1 MSLRALAGLLVLLV
15 ASACSLQTSPS
26 ATSAARPSPSPLS
39 VNSASGTL
47 QDQFIAVV
55 SKVSPAVVV
64 IETSQGLGSGIV
76 YDTSGDIVTNAHV
89 VGSSTSFKVLLST
102 GKSYDGNLV
111 GVFARDD
118 LAVIKITAPDLQ
130 PAAFGD
136 SNTLRVGEIVLAI
149 GNPLGLQSSVTE
161 GIISAL
167 GRSVVEPGGNALPP
181 VIQTSAAINP
191 GNSGGALVNL
201 RAEVVGIPTL
211 AAQDPQMGGAAPG
224 IGFAIPSDVAKDIA
238 DQLIK
243 SGKVTNTHRAYLGV
257 ASASLSSG
265 KGVLVYSVVAGGP
278 ADKAGIKAN
287 DIISAVDGKP
297 TPDPTALAQVLA
309 ALNPGQTVKV
319 TLIRADGSMPS
330 VDLTLGEL
338 PA

>member
-89 VGSSTSFKVLLST
+89 VGSYTSFKVLLST

-136 SNTLRVGEIVLAI
+136 SNSLRVGEIVLAI

-257 ASASLSSG
+257 ASASLNSG
-265 KGVLVYSVVAGGP
+265 QGVLVYSVVAGGP

-287 DIISAVDGKP
+287 DIITTVGGKP